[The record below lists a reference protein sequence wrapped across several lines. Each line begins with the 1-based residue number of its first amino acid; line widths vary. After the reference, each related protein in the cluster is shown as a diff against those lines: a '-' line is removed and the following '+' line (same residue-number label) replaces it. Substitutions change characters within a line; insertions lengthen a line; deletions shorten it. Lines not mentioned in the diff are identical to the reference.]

1 MMELAGW
8 SYANMAAPRRLLEG
22 MLSHPKLAFIDWKSR
37 PLIWLEEG
45 SGWVGGQEGQG
56 REPEVVSYW
65 R

>member
-8 SYANMAAPRRLLEG
+8 SYANMAAPRRLLEA
-22 MLSHPKLAFIDWKSR
+22 MLSHPKLAFIDWK
-37 PLIWLEEG
+37 G